1 MYFSTIL
8 VFLDIKDFAQ
18 DCVFQLHAKSYL
30 MKKSLS
36 TIPFNF
42 PLPPPQMKTLPI
54 FRWELKIGLRH
65 ELGDKWQRA
74 GATLNVENKQLCGG
88 GLISKSLHK

>member
-30 MKKSLS
+30 MKQKFKYY
-36 TIPFNF
+36 PF
-42 PLPPPQMKTLPI
+42 
-54 FRWELKIGLRH
+54 
-65 ELGDKWQRA
+65 
-74 GATLNVENKQLCGG
+74 
-88 GLISKSLHK
+88 